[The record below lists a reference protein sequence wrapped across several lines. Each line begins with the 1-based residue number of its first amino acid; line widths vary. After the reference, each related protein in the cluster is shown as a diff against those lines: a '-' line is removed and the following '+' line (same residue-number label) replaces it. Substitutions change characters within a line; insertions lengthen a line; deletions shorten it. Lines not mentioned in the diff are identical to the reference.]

1 MHKIPAEQ
9 ASPYELAILN
19 GESHAVSDIDALAA
33 ASAGFK
39 RPVARP
45 PRAANVALTY
55 RISDAVAISG
65 LSRSTIYNAM
75 KRGELHSRLVCGR
88 RLIPSAALRQFL
100 GEAA

>member
-9 ASPYELAILN
+9 ASPY
-19 GESHAVSDIDALAA
+19 GDFSAVSESDVQAA
-33 ASAGFK
+33 PSAGVK

-45 PRAANVALTY
+45 PPPADVAITY
-55 RISDAVAISG
+55 RISDVVAVTG

-75 KRGELHSRLVCGR
+75 KRGELQSRLVCGR